1 MLDSAAAGCHEG
13 PRPPRDKEVVMSSR
27 TFSRSM
33 VTALLLCALLA
44 LAAPPAQASGLAG
57 GLLGGLSAKV
67 HSWAA
72 AWWPAAAGTDSR
84 GGIID
89 PNGKSERRAAAPV
102 PGRRVSGRVQAHR
115 GRVVG
120 PIRPGC
126 NGPVDPNGRCM

>member
-1 MLDSAAAGCHEG
+1 
-13 PRPPRDKEVVMSSR
+13 MSSR

-44 LAAPPAQASGLAG
+44 LAAPPARAAGQAA

-67 HSWAA
+67 QSWAA

-89 PNGKSERRAAAPV
+89 PNGKPRSAAAPV
-102 PGRRVSGRVQAHR
+102 HGSRKGAEDAKRHNSHV
-115 GRVVG
+115 VVG
-120 PIRPGC
+120 PIRLGC
-126 NGPVDPNGRCM
+126 SNGVDPNGHCL